1 MTQDFEERFK
11 RLEQEVNRDTKTN
24 ANFKWKTPANL
35 STKNSGKGT
44 KGSSVQEWLWLAVAI
59 LVILVLG
66 RMALG
71 MAFGLVFML
80 LNLAVFAAII
90 AGVFTIFRLSKK

>member
-11 RLEQEVNRDTKTN
+11 RLEQEVNRDSKTN
-24 ANFKWKTPANL
+24 TNFRWKPPAHL
-35 STKNSGKGT
+35 STNKGDHQT
-44 KGSSVQEWLWLAVAI
+44 KGSSVQEWLWLTAAL
-59 LVILVLG
+59 LVVLVLG
-66 RMALG
+66 RMVLG

-90 AGVFTIFRLSKK
+90 AGVFAIFRLFKK

>member
-1 MTQDFEERFK
+1 MTQDFKERFK
-11 RLEQEVNRDTKTN
+11 RLEQEVNRDSKTN

-35 STKNSGKGT
+35 STKKNDYQT
-44 KGSSVQEWLWLAVAI
+44 KGSSIQEWLWLSVAI
-59 LVILVLG
+59 LVVLVLG
-66 RMALG
+66 RMVLG

-90 AGVFTIFRLSKK
+90 AGVFAIFRLFKK

>member
-11 RLEQEVNRDTKTN
+11 RLEQEVNRDSKTN

-35 STKNSGKGT
+35 STKKGDAQT
-44 KGSSVQEWLWLAVAI
+44 KGSSIQEWLWLAIAI
-59 LVILVLG
+59 LVVLVLG
-66 RMALG
+66 RMVLG

-90 AGVFTIFRLSKK
+90 AGVFAIFRLFKK

>member
-11 RLEQEVNRDTKTN
+11 RLEQEVNQDSKTN

-35 STKNSGKGT
+35 STKEGAQQT
-44 KGSSVQEWLWLAVAI
+44 KGSSVQEWLWLTAAI
-59 LVILVLG
+59 LVVLFLG

-90 AGVFTIFRLSKK
+90 AGVFAIFRLFKK

>member
-11 RLEQEVNRDTKTN
+11 RLEQEVNRDSKTTSG
-24 ANFKWKTPANL
+24 FKWKTPADL
-35 STKNSGKGT
+35 SAREGGKGT
-44 KGSSVQEWLWLAVAI
+44 KGSSIQEWLWLTVAI
-59 LVILVLG
+59 LAVLFLG

-80 LNLAVFAAII
+80 LNLAVLAAII
-90 AGVFTIFRLSKK
+90 AGVFAVFRLFKK

>member
-11 RLEQEVNRDTKTN
+11 RLEQEVNQDAKTN
-24 ANFKWKTPANL
+24 PNFKWKTPANL
-35 STKNSGKGT
+35 SAKKGDQQM
-44 KGSSVQEWLWLAVAI
+44 KGSSVQEWLWLTVAI
-59 LVILVLG
+59 LVVLVLG

-90 AGVFTIFRLSKK
+90 AGVFAIFRLFKK